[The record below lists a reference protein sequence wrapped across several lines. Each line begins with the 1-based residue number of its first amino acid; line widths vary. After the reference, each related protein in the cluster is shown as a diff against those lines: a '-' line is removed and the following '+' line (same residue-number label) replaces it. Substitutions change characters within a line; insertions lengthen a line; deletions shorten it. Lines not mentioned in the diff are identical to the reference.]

1 MLPIPDGDD
10 DIFVI
15 FVVDIGVTAMPD
27 TMMIVAKVNRVAV
40 EMMLYFLFF
49 LLLIDIVLKALSM

>member
-1 MLPIPDGDD
+1 MLPIPDD

-15 FVVDIGVTAMPD
+15 FVPDIGVTAMPD

-40 EMMLYFLFF
+40 AMMLYF
-49 LLLIDIVLKALSM
+49 